1 MDYWRDKST
10 GIIIILVLRARQM
23 ELPLVKRIHKYIFIS
38 KIFDKEYV
46 TKYKKMIF
54 STNLAEIEKIS

>member
-1 MDYWRDKST
+1 
-10 GIIIILVLRARQM
+10 M